1 MKRPKARD
9 KNTLEINE
17 LYFESTSL
25 RVNKN
30 GYRLSVIEYR
40 LRSNV

>member
-25 RVNKN
+25 RVNKFFLESTSQQVN
-30 GYRLSVIEYR
+30 E
-40 LRSNV
+40 